1 MVYELFYIIM
11 HWGRS
16 SQNGNIAFA
25 YLPPFVGVLNVESCK
40 PRKDEFN
47 SNYKCKKKL
56 NEKLANNEII
66 DLLQPENISN
76 ISNMYDSDI
85 VFDFFSRSDD
95 MMFPGEGK
103 GETIKPVYIH
113 RYEALHKIPEWRK
126 KLSNFW
132 IAPFV
137 IDGLTWA
144 SVEHYYQACHF
155 KKNNPEFYIQFS
167 LDSSTEL
174 SKDPAF
180 AKKAA
185 QKKVTKYKG
194 VFVRDKGIKID
205 DGFYTTNQH
214 RIAMFN
220 ALYGKF
226 TQNEDLKYLLLCTCG
241 AKLNHTVIY
250 TDRKDETIVMNELM
264 IVRSILSALYSEIR
278 VPI

>member
-1 MVYELFYIIM
+1 M
-11 HWGRS
+11 
-16 SQNGNIAFA
+16 AT
-25 YLPPFVGVLNVESCK
+25 LPSLIYVHKVGVLNEKRCK
-40 PRKDEFN
+40 TCKNGYELN

-56 NEKLANNEII
+56 NKILTDNEII
-66 DLLQPENISN
+66 DLLHRNEN

-103 GETIKPVYIH
+103 GETIKPVYVK

-167 LDSSTEL
+167 LDSNTEL

-194 VFVRDKGIKID
+194 VFVRDKGMKID
-205 DGFYTTNQH
+205 DDFYTTDRH

-226 TQNEDLKYLLLCTCG
+226 TQNEDLKYLLLCTHE

-278 VPI
+278 VT